1 MILIYSEEITPRI
14 EYIFKLV
21 FNQILNVDIGFTTNS
36 SQFRKSELP
45 KINYSL
51 EKFADEF
58 YIKPHR
64 LTQCKALI
72 KPTINSVWYKG
83 EKYFCES
90 SKDSHLPFDPFA
102 ASFYVVTRLE
112 EYLEKDR
119 DKLKRYPAKNSIL
132 SKYKLLK
139 KPIVNSWAQ
148 LIAEKL
154 NEVYPELEFAK
165 NTFKFIST
173 IDIDN
178 AYAYQNKGFWR
189 TNAAWAKSLLKG
201 EMTEHKKRKRVFSGK
216 ERDPYD
222 TYDYLDM
229 VFKGNEEK
237 VKFFFLLG
245 DYGRYDK
252 NIAHTNEAYR
262 KLIQRTE
269 AKYDIG
275 IHPSF
280 ATSKKRGKKKVKI
293 EKERLEEIAG
303 TEITKSRQHY
313 LMLQFPKTY
322 NRLIKAGIKE
332 DYTLGYSAETGF
344 RAGIC
349 TPFYYYDLK
358 HETTTN
364 LLIVPFQV
372 MDGTLRHYM
381 QLKPN
386 EAFEEIK
393 QIMQEVKNVG
403 GTFVSVWHN
412 ETVNNLGQ
420 WEGFREVFEKMN
432 QLGFEWAN
440 NAKA

>member
-148 LIAEKL
+148 LVAEKL
-154 NEVYPELEFAK
+154 KEVYPELEFAK
-165 NTFKFIST
+165 NKFKFIST

-201 EMTEHKKRKRVFSGK
+201 EMAEHKKRKRVFSGK

-222 TYDYLDM
+222 TYDYLDT

-393 QIMQEVKNVG
+393 QIMREVKNVG

-440 NAKA
+440 DAKA